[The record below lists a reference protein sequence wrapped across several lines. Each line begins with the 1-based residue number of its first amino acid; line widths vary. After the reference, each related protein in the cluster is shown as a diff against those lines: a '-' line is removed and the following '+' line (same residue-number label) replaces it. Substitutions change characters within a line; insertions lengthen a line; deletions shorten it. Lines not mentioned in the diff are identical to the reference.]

1 MAIVEDGR
9 LRLERFAKKEKSSRC
24 FFEWVYFSNV
34 ASEIDGKGVYH
45 SRARAGRLLAEME
58 NQSVDDSCIVVPVP
72 DTAKAAADAFAFNMR
87 MPCME
92 GVIRNRYVGRTFIE
106 PSSKREQSAQ
116 RKYTTVR
123 SLLNG
128 QRVFLVEDSIVR
140 SLTLKTLV
148 KQVRA
153 DGATEVHVRVACP
166 PIVGPC
172 FYGIDMSTLDELF
185 GARYAPTRYN
195 GEPSADMLKK
205 MARALNIDS
214 LVFLPASALGQAI
227 DVERDSLCQGCVT
240 SKYPTPWGNKLI
252 RRAVQNLKDGTK
264 GRTYA

>member
-1 MAIVEDGR
+1 
-9 LRLERFAKKEKSSRC
+9 
-24 FFEWVYFSNV
+24 
-34 ASEIDGKGVYH
+34 
-45 SRARAGRLLAEME
+45 
-58 NQSVDDSCIVVPVP
+58 
-72 DTAKAAADAFAFNMR
+72 
-87 MPCME
+87 ME
-92 GVIRNRYVGRTFIE
+92 GVIRNRYVGRTFIQ
-106 PSSKREQSAQ
+106 PSSTREMSAQ

-148 KQVRA
+148 KQVRN

-172 FYGIDMSTLDELF
+172 FYGIDMSTLEELF
-185 GARYAPTRYN
+185 GTEHAPARYN
-195 GEPSADMLKK
+195 GEPSAEMLKK

-214 LVFLPASALGQAI
+214 LKYLPVSSLPQAI
-227 DVERDSLCQGCVT
+227 DADRDSLCVGCVT

-252 RRAVQNLKDGTK
+252 RRARQNHKEGVK